1 MVKRKSEMV
10 GHSPFPAGSPFPG
23 AELKVETSEDE
34 QDTNQRAKEGQLAPT
49 ASVIRQ
55 RKRE

>member
-34 QDTNQRAKEGQLAPT
+34 QDTNQRAKEGQLEPT

-55 RKRE
+55 RK